1 MRREIRGEFRRVL
14 TLLMRSCGKPKNFM
28 AYKAKSCPILSKAD
42 EKSKPMI
49 ARSRFLEEARD
60 RKSRIVLEAF
70 IIDDESV

>member
-1 MRREIRGEFRRVL
+1 MA
-14 TLLMRSCGKPKNFM
+14 TADKCGKSIFGVISVFGVYAPL
-28 AYKAKSCPILSKAD
+28 ARVYKAKSCPILSKAD